1 MFPFV
6 LSYAEIHYHPRFIPS
21 LLFRKEPEI
30 VFDAPLRIET
40 GRPIPLFLL
49 IKDADRFPVKLDE
62 VTVQIASENGL
73 RHTARFPY
81 GGIEIRDP
89 LWWDSFNLVPERT
102 GKATIHPCAHLQIGG
117 KRKTVAVD
125 NYPGTTKGPLAVHIS
140 PDRLPTAEGWIH
152 GDIHCHSAFTSDQ
165 VEFGAP
171 IEVLSL
177 AAVCLGLD
185 WIAVTD
191 HSYDLDDRPDD
202 YLSADPDLIKWRLMR
217 EKTHLLSDSLD
228 WFTVIPGEE
237 VTCRTGKG
245 RNGHLLAINSERF
258 IRGSGDSGEHGLL
271 TRTEHSIAE
280 AAAACVEWGG
290 LACAAHPLEPASLAE
305 RIILNRGAW
314 TPKDLEIPGIT
325 ALQIY
330 NGVRDRG
337 FARGMRAWKRL
348 LLQGKRV
355 YAFGGSDS
363 HGDLNR
369 QRAIRIPFLS
379 LREGRDHRFGSVRT
393 AVFAPSNSASDIIEA
408 LRDGRALVT
417 EGPFIDLTVDAY
429 GWTARPGDPVL
440 SGRLPV
446 RADFLS
452 TPEFGPLRNCRI
464 LAGGQNTGK
473 ESVLSVL
480 EKPGS
485 RIYRHEFESMLNL
498 EGYLYL
504 RAECETAEGKIC
516 FTNPIWVEY

>member
-1 MFPFV
+1 MFPFI
-6 LSYAEIHYHPRFIPS
+6 LSYAETHYRPRLIPS

-30 VFDAPLRIET
+30 LFDTPARVEA

-49 IKDADRFPVKLDE
+49 VKDADRFPVKLDE
-62 VTVQIASENGL
+62 VTVQMVCESGL
-73 RHTARFPY
+73 RRMLRFPY
-81 GGIEIRDP
+81 GGLEIREP
-89 LWWDSFNLVPERT
+89 LWWDSFNLAPEQT
-102 GKATIHPCAHLQIGG
+102 GKATIHPCAHLRIGG
-117 KRKTVAVD
+117 KRVPVTVD
-125 NYPGTTKGPLAVHIS
+125 NYPGTSKSPLTAQVS
-140 PDRLPTAEGWIH
+140 PDRLPTSEGWIH

-171 IEVLSL
+171 LEVLSL

-185 WIAVTD
+185 WMAVTD
-191 HSYDLDDRPDD
+191 HSYDLDDRAND
-202 YLSADPDLIKWRLMR
+202 YLSADPELDKWRLMR
-217 EKTHLLSDSLD
+217 EKANLLSDSLD
-228 WFTVIPGEE
+228 RFTVIPGEE
-237 VTCRTGKG
+237 VTCRTRKG
-245 RNGHLLAINSERF
+245 QNGHLLALNSERF
-258 IRGSGDSGEHGLL
+258 IRGSGDSGERGLF

-290 LACAAHPLEPASLAE
+290 LACAAHPLEPASFAE

-314 TPKDLEIPGIT
+314 TPKDLETPGIT
-325 ALQIY
+325 ALQIH

-337 FARGMRAWKRL
+337 FVRGMRAWIRL

-379 LREGRDHRFGSVRT
+379 LREGQNHRFGSVRT
-393 AVFAPSNSASDIIEA
+393 AVFAPSNSPSDIIEA
-408 LRDGRALVT
+408 LRNGRALVT
-417 EGPFIDLTVDAY
+417 EGPFIDLTIDAY

-452 TPEFGPLRNCRI
+452 APEFGSLRTCRI
-464 LAGGQNTGK
+464 LAGAHNAGK
-473 ESVLSVL
+473 ETILSVL
-480 EKPGS
+480 EKTGK
-485 RIYRHEFESMLNL
+485 RVYRHEFESMLNL
-498 EGYLYL
+498 EGFLYI
-504 RAECETAEGKIC
+504 RAECETAEG
-516 FTNPIWVEY
+516 